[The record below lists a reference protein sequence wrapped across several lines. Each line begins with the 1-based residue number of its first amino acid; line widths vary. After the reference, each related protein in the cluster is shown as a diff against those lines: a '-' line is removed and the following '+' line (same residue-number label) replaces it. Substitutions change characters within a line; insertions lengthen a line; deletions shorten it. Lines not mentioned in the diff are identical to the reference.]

1 MNNDAIVAALRAA
14 FSGYEANDRGPLLKL
29 LADDFVFEMSDSI
42 RYGGIYI
49 GVDEFQGFWREVAR
63 DWLYFRY
70 DLHDVIDGGNTI
82 AVPVRTDALSVHS
95 IRMQNEHLFLFK
107 VKDGRLVHCRLYADT
122 ARGRDVLEGEEP
134 RHFPRAVLS

>member
-14 FSGYEANDRGPLLKL
+14 FSGYEANDRGTLFKL

-70 DLHDVIDGGNTI
+70 DLHDVLDGGNTI

-95 IRMQNEHLFLFK
+95 ISMQNEHLFLFK
-107 VKDGRLVHCRLYADT
+107 VKDGRLVHC
-122 ARGRDVLEGEEP
+122 
-134 RHFPRAVLS
+134 

>member
-1 MNNDAIVAALRAA
+1 MSNDAIVVALRAA
-14 FSGYEANDRGPLLKL
+14 FSGYEANDRGALLKL
-29 LADDFVFEMSDSI
+29 LADDFVFEMSDSV
-42 RYGGIYI
+42 RYGGTYV

-70 DLHDVIDGGNTI
+70 DLHDVVDGGNAI
-82 AVPVRTDALSVHS
+82 AVPVKTDALSVNG

-122 ARGRDVLEGEEP
+122 ARGRDVLASIRGEAAFVNP
-134 RHFPRAVLS
+134 T